1 MVKNFGGNK
10 AKGYAR
16 KNCSTKKENVLR
28 VVEEEGEVYAQ
39 VTKIYG
45 GRMCQVQTLDGT
57 IMNCHIRG
65 NFARPRGKRD
75 NFINVNTWLIVG
87 LREWENQEAK
97 GKTLNCD
104 LLEVYSDADKLKLR
118 NNVTNVNWN
127 KFVANDQRS
136 LNSNSNDDDY
146 IDDDEFAGFKFADET
161 SIEYEEL
168 IKKQIEDSKAGV
180 ANNFTSVE
188 EEVNVDDI

>member
-16 KNCSTKKENVLR
+16 KNCGKKDNVLR

-45 GRMCQVQTLDGT
+45 GKMCQVITLDGT
-57 IMNCHIRG
+57 VMNCHIRG
-65 NFARPRGKRD
+65 NFSRSRGKRD
-75 NFINVNTWLIVG
+75 NFLAVNTWLIVG

-104 LLEVYSDADKLKLR
+104 LLEVYNDAEKIKLR
-118 NNVTNVNWN
+118 SNVTNVNWSR
-127 KFVANDQRS
+127 FVANDQRS
-136 LNSNSNDDDY
+136 LNSSSAEEEL
-146 IDDDEFAGFKFADET
+146 DDEFDGFKFASEAT
-161 SIEYEEL
+161 IEYEEL
-168 IKKQIEDSKAGV
+168 IKKQLEDSKAGIS
-180 ANNFTSVE
+180 NDI
-188 EEVNVDDI
+188 VNDSEQIDVDDI

>member
-16 KNCSTKKENVLR
+16 KNCGKKDNVLR

-45 GRMCQVQTLDGT
+45 GKMCQVITLDGT
-57 IMNCHIRG
+57 VMNCHIRG
-65 NFARPRGKRD
+65 NFSRSRGKRD
-75 NFINVNTWLIVG
+75 NFLAVNTWLIVG

-104 LLEVYSDADKLKLR
+104 LLEVYNDAEKIKLR
-118 NNVTNVNWN
+118 SNVTNVNWSR
-127 KFVANDQRS
+127 FVGNDQRS
-136 LNSNSNDDDY
+136 LNSSSAEE
-146 IDDDEFAGFKFADET
+146 IEDDEFDGFKFASEAT
-161 SIEYEEL
+161 IEYEEL
-168 IKKQIEDSKAGV
+168 IKKQLEDSKAGV
-180 ANNFTSVE
+180 SNDI
-188 EEVNVDDI
+188 VNYSEQIDVDDI

>member
-16 KNCSTKKENVLR
+16 KNCGKKDNVLR

-45 GRMCQVQTLDGT
+45 GKMCQVITLDGT
-57 IMNCHIRG
+57 VMNCHIRG
-65 NFARPRGKRD
+65 NFSRSRGKRD
-75 NFINVNTWLIVG
+75 NFLAVNTWLIVG

-104 LLEVYSDADKLKLR
+104 LLEVYNDAEKIKLR
-118 NNVTNVNWN
+118 SNVTNVNWSR
-127 KFVANDQRS
+127 FVGNDQRS
-136 LNSNSNDDDY
+136 LNSSSAEE
-146 IDDDEFAGFKFADET
+146 IEDDEFDGFKFASEAT
-161 SIEYEEL
+161 IEYEEL
-168 IKKQIEDSKAGV
+168 IKKQLEDSKAGV
-180 ANNFTSVE
+180 LNDI
-188 EEVNVDDI
+188 VNESEQIDVDDI

>member
-16 KNCSTKKENVLR
+16 KNCGKKDNVLR

-45 GRMCQVQTLDGT
+45 GKMCQVITLDGT
-57 IMNCHIRG
+57 VMNCHIRG
-65 NFARPRGKRD
+65 NFSRSRGKRD
-75 NFINVNTWLIVG
+75 NFLAVNTWLIVG

-104 LLEVYSDADKLKLR
+104 LLEVYNDAEKIKLR
-118 NNVTNVNWN
+118 SNVTNVNWGR
-127 KFVANDQRS
+127 FVANDQRS
-136 LNSNSNDDDY
+136 LNSSSAEEEL
-146 IDDDEFAGFKFADET
+146 DDEFDGFKFASEAT
-161 SIEYEEL
+161 IEYEEL
-168 IKKQIEDSKAGV
+168 IKKQLEDSKAGV
-180 ANNFTSVE
+180 SNDI
-188 EEVNVDDI
+188 VNDSEQIDVDDI